1 MLALWLKAIRD
12 VRWQLIGSVALMIG
26 FHWIRVWIISLFPM
40 RQFQRLLGFLP
51 DTVLPLLP
59 VPKEQLASVAGRIAI
74 AYDDP
79 LPMMT
84 LAAWAIGRGSDAV
97 AGEVGRGTMELLLA
111 QPVRRLSVLG
121 TQAAVTTI
129 GSALIAYAM
138 WVGTRL
144 GIGTV
149 ALEEAVSP
157 TLFLPAALNAFA
169 VGYFLA
175 GLTTLVSSFS
185 RFRSRVIGLMAVY
198 FAVSMVL
205 KVVGLVKPELHWM
218 LSGSFLSAYE
228 PQILVA
234 EPEFAWSW
242 TEPTGMGGWQWG
254 GLSYQGIL
262 LALGTLFYGIA
273 MAHFCRRDLPAPL

>member
-1 MLALWLKAIRD
+1 MFALWSKAWRE
-12 VRWQLIGSVALMIG
+12 VRWQLIGSVVLMIG

-40 RQFQRLLGFLP
+40 RQFQRLLGYVP
-51 DTVLPLLP
+51 DAFLPLLP

-79 LPMMT
+79 LPMIT
-84 LAAWAIGRGSDAV
+84 LAAWAIGRGSDSV
-97 AGEVGRGTMELLLA
+97 AGEMGRGTMELLLA
-111 QPVRRLSVLG
+111 QPVRRLSIIG
-121 TQAAVTTI
+121 IQAVVTTL

-138 WVGTRL
+138 WVGTLL

-149 ALEEAVSP
+149 TLEDVVSP
-157 TLFLPAALNAFA
+157 KLFLPVALNAFA

-175 GLTTLVSSFS
+175 GLTSLISSFG

-198 FAVSMVL
+198 FAVSMLL
-205 KVVGLVKPELHWM
+205 KVVGLVQPELHW
-218 LSGSFLSAYE
+218 LLHGSFLTAYE

-234 EPEFAWSW
+234 DPGFAWSW
-242 TEPTGMGGWQWG
+242 TVPNGMEGWRWG

-262 LALGTLFYGIA
+262 LALGTLFYGVA
-273 MAHFCRRDLPAPL
+273 VTHFCRRDVPAPL